1 MRMAQ
6 AARRSRL
13 RELMF
18 TMFGGGS
25 GAGGLGAISVA
36 AAVLCVLA
44 AAALGMGFGTARG
57 VLIERSSGD
66 SVSVAA
72 SGEAPGPES
81 DGEGQQDDGGEG
93 AVTDTAEDDTDEDAA
108 TITVDVSGAVAT
120 PSVVTLA
127 EGSRVADA
135 IDAAGGALPEADLAH
150 LNRAARLTDGEKVHV
165 PAEGEQA
172 AGAAGAAAGSAD
184 AGAVTQQL
192 ININTATEA
201 ELDVLPGVGPSTAEA
216 IVADREENGP
226 FSTIEDLMRVSGI
239 GEKKFEK
246 LAGQICV

>member
-1 MRMAQ
+1 MV
-6 AARRSRL
+6 
-13 RELMF
+13 
-18 TMFGGGS
+18 GGGA
-25 GAGGLGAISVA
+25 GTGGLGAITVA

-66 SVSVAA
+66 GVSAA
-72 SGEAPGPES
+72 VSMEDVDSES
-81 DGEGQQDDGGEG
+81 DDTRQQGDDDD
-93 AVTDTAEDDTDEDAA
+93 AATDAAHDEADEDAA
-108 TITVDVSGAVAT
+108 TVTVDVSGAVAT

-135 IDAAGGALPEADLAH
+135 IDAAGGALPEADLAQ

-165 PAEGEQA
+165 PITGEQA
-172 AGAAGAAAGSAD
+172 AGAAGTAADSVET
-184 AGAVTQQL
+184 GAVTQQL

>member
-1 MRMAQ
+1 MAQ

-18 TMFGGGS
+18 TMVGGGA
-25 GAGGLGAISVA
+25 GTGGLGAITVA

-66 SVSVAA
+66 GVSAA
-72 SGEAPGPES
+72 VSMEDVDSES
-81 DGEGQQDDGGEG
+81 DDTRQQGDDDD
-93 AVTDTAEDDTDEDAA
+93 AATDAAHDEADEDAA
-108 TITVDVSGAVAT
+108 TVTVDVSGAVAT

-135 IDAAGGALPEADLAH
+135 IDAAGGALPEADLAQ

-165 PAEGEQA
+165 PITGEQA
-172 AGAAGAAAGSAD
+172 AGAAGTAADSVET
-184 AGAVTQQL
+184 GAVTQQL

>member
-1 MRMAQ
+1 MAQ

-13 RELMF
+13 SELMF
-18 TMFGGGS
+18 TMFGGGP
-25 GAGGLGAISVA
+25 GTGGLGVITVA

-57 VLIERSSGD
+57 VLIERSSEDG
-66 SVSVAA
+66 VSAAA
-72 SGEAPGPES
+72 SMEDVDPVS
-81 DGEGQQDDGGEG
+81 
-93 AVTDTAEDDTDEDAA
+93 DDTRQLGDDNDAA
-108 TITVDVSGAVAT
+108 TGAAHDEADEDVATVTVDVSGAVAT

-135 IDAAGGALPEADLAH
+135 IDAAGGALPEADLAQ

-165 PAEGEQA
+165 PVAGEQV
-172 AGAAGAAAGSAD
+172 AGVAGPTDTGPTS
-184 AGAVTQQL
+184 QQL

>member
-18 TMFGGGS
+18 TMFGGGA
-25 GAGGLGAISVA
+25 GTGGLGAITVA
-36 AAVLCVLA
+36 AAVLCMLA

-57 VLIERSSGD
+57 VLIERSSEDGVSAAAPVEDVD
-66 SVSVAA
+66 S
-72 SGEAPGPES
+72 ES
-81 DGEGQQDDGGEG
+81 DDTRQQD
-93 AVTDTAEDDTDEDAA
+93 ADDDAA
-108 TITVDVSGAVAT
+108 TDAAHDEADEDEATVTVDVSGAVAT

-135 IDAAGGALPEADLAH
+135 IDAAGGALPDADLAQ

-165 PAEGEQA
+165 PITGEQA
-172 AGAAGAAAGSAD
+172 AEAAGTTAGSVET
-184 AGAVTQQL
+184 GATTQQL

>member
-1 MRMAQ
+1 MAQ

-18 TMFGGGS
+18 TMVGGGT
-25 GAGGLGAISVA
+25 GAGGFGVITA
-36 AAVLCVLA
+36 AAAILCVLA

-57 VLIERSSGD
+57 VLIERGAD
-66 SVSVAA
+66 DGVSVAA
-72 SGEAPGPES
+72 SGEAPDPES
-81 DGEGQQDDGGEG
+81 DGEGQQDDGGDG
-93 AVTDTAEDDTDEDAA
+93 AVSGTSHDDADEDAA
-108 TITVDVSGAVAT
+108 TVTVDVSGAVAT

-135 IDAAGGALPEADLAH
+135 IDAAGGALPEADLAQ

-165 PAEGEQA
+165 PVEGERA
-172 AGAAGAAAGSAD
+172 AGAAGAGANSAET
-184 AGAVTQQL
+184 GAVAQQL

>member
-1 MRMAQ
+1 MAQ

-18 TMFGGGS
+18 TMFGGGP
-25 GAGGLGAISVA
+25 GTGGLGVITVA

-57 VLIERSSGD
+57 VLIERSSEDG
-66 SVSVAA
+66 VSAAA
-72 SGEAPGPES
+72 SMEDVAPVS
-81 DGEGQQDDGGEG
+81 
-93 AVTDTAEDDTDEDAA
+93 DDTRQLGDDDDAA
-108 TITVDVSGAVAT
+108 TGAAHDEADEDVATVTVDVSGAVAT

-135 IDAAGGALPEADLAH
+135 IDAAGGALPEADLAQ

-165 PAEGEQA
+165 PVAGEQV
-172 AGAAGAAAGSAD
+172 AGVAGPTDTSSAS
-184 AGAVTQQL
+184 QQL

-226 FSTIEDLMRVSGI
+226 FSNIEDLMRVSGI

>member
-18 TMFGGGS
+18 TMFGGGP

-44 AAALGMGFGTARG
+44 AAALGVGFGTARG
-57 VLIERSSGD
+57 VLIERSADDG
-66 SVSVAA
+66 VSVAA
-72 SGEAPGPES
+72 SGDASGSES

-93 AVTDTAEDDTDEDAA
+93 AVTDTAEDDADEDAA
-108 TITVDVSGAVAT
+108 TVTVDVSGAVAT

-135 IDAAGGALPEADLAH
+135 IDAAGGALPEADLAQ

-165 PAEGEQA
+165 PVEGEQA
-172 AGAAGAAAGSAD
+172 AVAAGTAAGSAET
-184 AGAVTQQL
+184 GAVTQQL

>member
-18 TMFGGGS
+18 TMVGGGT
-25 GAGGLGAISVA
+25 GAGGFGVITA
-36 AAVLCVLA
+36 AAAILCVLA

-57 VLIERSSGD
+57 VLIERGAD
-66 SVSVAA
+66 DGVSVAA
-72 SGEAPGPES
+72 SGEAPDPES
-81 DGEGQQDDGGEG
+81 DGEGQQDDGDD
-93 AVTDTAEDDTDEDAA
+93 AVADTAEDDADEDAA
-108 TITVDVSGAVAT
+108 TVTVDVSGAVAT

-135 IDAAGGALPEADLAH
+135 IDAAGGALPEADLAQ

-165 PAEGEQA
+165 PVEGERA
-172 AGAAGAAAGSAD
+172 AGAAGAGANSAETR
-184 AGAVTQQL
+184 AVAQQL

>member
-18 TMFGGGS
+18 TMFGGGA
-25 GAGGLGAISVA
+25 GTGGLGAITVA
-36 AAVLCVLA
+36 AAVLYVLA

-57 VLIERSSGD
+57 VLIERSSEDGVSAAAPVEDVD
-66 SVSVAA
+66 S
-72 SGEAPGPES
+72 ES
-81 DGEGQQDDGGEG
+81 DDTRQQDADDD
-93 AVTDTAEDDTDEDAA
+93 AATDAAHDEADEDAA
-108 TITVDVSGAVAT
+108 TVTVDVSGAVAT

-135 IDAAGGALPEADLAH
+135 IDAAGGALPDADLAQ

-165 PAEGEQA
+165 PITGEQA
-172 AGAAGAAAGSAD
+172 AEAAGTTAGSVET
-184 AGAVTQQL
+184 GATTQQL

>member
-18 TMFGGGS
+18 TMFGGGA
-25 GAGGLGAISVA
+25 GTGGLGAITVA
-36 AAVLCVLA
+36 AAVLCVFA

-57 VLIERSSGD
+57 VLIERSSEDGVSAAAPVEDVD
-66 SVSVAA
+66 S
-72 SGEAPGPES
+72 ES
-81 DGEGQQDDGGEG
+81 DDTRQQGDDDD
-93 AVTDTAEDDTDEDAA
+93 AATDAAHDEADEDAA
-108 TITVDVSGAVAT
+108 TVTVDVSGAVAT

-135 IDAAGGALPEADLAH
+135 IDAAGGALPDADLAQ

-165 PAEGEQA
+165 PITGEQA
-172 AGAAGAAAGSAD
+172 AEAAGTTAGSVET
-184 AGAVTQQL
+184 GATTQQL
-192 ININTATEA
+192 ININIATEA

>member
-18 TMFGGGS
+18 TMFGGGA
-25 GAGGLGAISVA
+25 GTGGLGAITAA

-57 VLIERSSGD
+57 VLIERSSEDGVSAAAPVEDVD
-66 SVSVAA
+66 S
-72 SGEAPGPES
+72 ES
-81 DGEGQQDDGGEG
+81 DDTRQQDADDD
-93 AVTDTAEDDTDEDAA
+93 AATDAAHDEADEDAA
-108 TITVDVSGAVAT
+108 TVTVDVSGAVAT

-135 IDAAGGALPEADLAH
+135 IDAAGGALPDADFAQ

-165 PAEGEQA
+165 PITGEQA
-172 AGAAGAAAGSAD
+172 AEAAGTTAGSVET
-184 AGAVTQQL
+184 GATTKQL

>member
-18 TMFGGGS
+18 TMFGGGA
-25 GAGGLGAISVA
+25 GTGGLGAITVA
-36 AAVLCVLA
+36 AVVLCVLA
-44 AAALGMGFGTARG
+44 AAALGMGFGTACG
-57 VLIERSSGD
+57 VLIERSSEDGVSAAAPVEDVD
-66 SVSVAA
+66 S
-72 SGEAPGPES
+72 ES
-81 DGEGQQDDGGEG
+81 DDTRQQDADDD
-93 AVTDTAEDDTDEDAA
+93 AATDAAHDEADEDAA
-108 TITVDVSGAVAT
+108 TVTVDVSGAVAT

-135 IDAAGGALPEADLAH
+135 IDAAGGALPEADLAQ

-165 PAEGEQA
+165 PITGEQA
-172 AGAAGAAAGSAD
+172 AEAAGTTAGSVET
-184 AGAVTQQL
+184 GATTQQL

-201 ELDVLPGVGPSTAEA
+201 ELDILPGVGPSTAEA

>member
-18 TMFGGGS
+18 TMFGGGP
-25 GAGGLGAISVA
+25 GTGGLGVITVA

-57 VLIERSSGD
+57 VLIERSSEDG
-66 SVSVAA
+66 VSAAA
-72 SGEAPGPES
+72 SGEALGPES
-81 DGEGQQDDGGEG
+81 DGEVWQGNEGDGT
-93 AVTDTAEDDTDEDAA
+93 ATDAAPDESDEDAA
-108 TITVDVSGAVAT
+108 TVTVDVSGAVAT

-127 EGSRVADA
+127 DGSRVADA
-135 IDAAGGALPEADLAH
+135 IDAAGGALPEADLAQ

-165 PAEGEQA
+165 PVAGEQA
-172 AGAAGAAAGSAD
+172 AGAAAPTDTSSAS
-184 AGAVTQQL
+184 QQL

>member
-18 TMFGGGS
+18 TMVGGGA
-25 GAGGLGAISVA
+25 GTGGLGAITVA

-66 SVSVAA
+66 GVSAA
-72 SGEAPGPES
+72 VSMEDVDSES
-81 DGEGQQDDGGEG
+81 DDTRQQGDDDD
-93 AVTDTAEDDTDEDAA
+93 AATDAAHDEADEDAA
-108 TITVDVSGAVAT
+108 TVTVDVSGAVAT

-135 IDAAGGALPEADLAH
+135 IDAAGGALPEADLAQ

-165 PAEGEQA
+165 PITGEQA
-172 AGAAGAAAGSAD
+172 AGAAGTAADSVET
-184 AGAVTQQL
+184 GAVTQQL

>member
-18 TMFGGGS
+18 TMFGGGA
-25 GAGGLGAISVA
+25 GTGGLGAITVA
-36 AAVLCVLA
+36 AAVICVLA
-44 AAALGMGFGTARG
+44 AVALGMGFGTARG
-57 VLIERSSGD
+57 VLIERSSEDGFSAAAPVEDVD
-66 SVSVAA
+66 S
-72 SGEAPGPES
+72 ES
-81 DGEGQQDDGGEG
+81 DDTRQQDADDD
-93 AVTDTAEDDTDEDAA
+93 AATDAAHDEADEDAA
-108 TITVDVSGAVAT
+108 TVTVDVSGAVAT

-135 IDAAGGALPEADLAH
+135 IDAAGGALPDADLAQ

-165 PAEGEQA
+165 PITGEQV
-172 AGAAGAAAGSAD
+172 AGAAGTTAGSVET
-184 AGAVTQQL
+184 GATTQQL

-216 IVADREENGP
+216 IVADRVENGP

>member
-18 TMFGGGS
+18 TMFGGGP
-25 GAGGLGAISVA
+25 GTGGLGVITVA

-57 VLIERSSGD
+57 VLIERSAEDG
-66 SVSVAA
+66 VSAAA
-72 SGEAPGPES
+72 SMEDVDPVS
-81 DGEGQQDDGGEG
+81 
-93 AVTDTAEDDTDEDAA
+93 DDTRQLGDDDDAA
-108 TITVDVSGAVAT
+108 TGAAHDEADEDVATVTVDVSGAVAT

-135 IDAAGGALPEADLAH
+135 IDAAGGALPEADLAQ

-165 PAEGEQA
+165 PITGEQA
-172 AGAAGAAAGSAD
+172 AGAAAPSDTSAAS
-184 AGAVTQQL
+184 QQL
-192 ININTATEA
+192 VNINTATEA

-216 IVADREENGP
+216 IVADREENGL

>member
-18 TMFGGGS
+18 TMFGGGA
-25 GAGGLGAISVA
+25 GTGGLGAITVA
-36 AAVLCVLA
+36 AVVLCVLA

-57 VLIERSSGD
+57 VLIERSSEDGVSAAAPVEDVD
-66 SVSVAA
+66 S
-72 SGEAPGPES
+72 ES
-81 DGEGQQDDGGEG
+81 DDTRQQDADDD
-93 AVTDTAEDDTDEDAA
+93 AATDAAHDEADEDAA
-108 TITVDVSGAVAT
+108 TVTVDVSGAVAT

-135 IDAAGGALPEADLAH
+135 IDAAGGALPDADLAQ

-165 PAEGEQA
+165 PITGEQA
-172 AGAAGAAAGSAD
+172 AGAAGTTAGSVET
-184 AGAVTQQL
+184 GATTQQL

-201 ELDVLPGVGPSTAEA
+201 ELDILPGVGPSTAEA

>member
-18 TMFGGGS
+18 TMVGGGA
-25 GAGGLGAISVA
+25 GTGGLGAITVA

-57 VLIERSSGD
+57 VLIERSSEDGVSAAAPVEDVD
-66 SVSVAA
+66 S
-72 SGEAPGPES
+72 ES
-81 DGEGQQDDGGEG
+81 DDTRQQDADDD
-93 AVTDTAEDDTDEDAA
+93 AATDAAHDEADEDAA
-108 TITVDVSGAVAT
+108 TVTVDVSGAVAT

-135 IDAAGGALPEADLAH
+135 IDAAGGALPDADLAQ

-165 PAEGEQA
+165 PITGEQA
-172 AGAAGAAAGSAD
+172 AEAAGTTAGSVET
-184 AGAVTQQL
+184 GATTQQL

>member
-1 MRMAQ
+1 MAQ

-18 TMFGGGS
+18 TMFGGGA
-25 GAGGLGAISVA
+25 GTGGLGAITVA
-36 AAVLCVLA
+36 AAVLCMLA

-57 VLIERSSGD
+57 VLIERSSEDGVSAAAPVEDVD
-66 SVSVAA
+66 S
-72 SGEAPGPES
+72 ES
-81 DGEGQQDDGGEG
+81 DDTRQQD
-93 AVTDTAEDDTDEDAA
+93 ADDDAA
-108 TITVDVSGAVAT
+108 TDAAHDEADEDEATVTVDVSGAVAT

-135 IDAAGGALPEADLAH
+135 IDAAGGALPDADLAQ

-165 PAEGEQA
+165 PITGEQA
-172 AGAAGAAAGSAD
+172 AEAAGTTAGSVET
-184 AGAVTQQL
+184 GATTQQL

>member
-18 TMFGGGS
+18 TMSGGGA
-25 GAGGLGAISVA
+25 GTGGLGAITVA

-57 VLIERSSGD
+57 VLIERSSEDGVSAAAPVEDVD
-66 SVSVAA
+66 S
-72 SGEAPGPES
+72 ES
-81 DGEGQQDDGGEG
+81 DDTRQQDADDD
-93 AVTDTAEDDTDEDAA
+93 AATDAAHDEADEDAA
-108 TITVDVSGAVAT
+108 TVTVDVSGAVAT

-135 IDAAGGALPEADLAH
+135 IDAAGGALPEADLAQ

-165 PAEGEQA
+165 PITGEQA
-172 AGAAGAAAGSAD
+172 AEAAGTTAGSVET
-184 AGAVTQQL
+184 GATTQQL

>member
-1 MRMAQ
+1 MAQ

-18 TMFGGGS
+18 TMVGGGA
-25 GAGGLGAISVA
+25 GTGGLGAITVA

-66 SVSVAA
+66 GVSAA
-72 SGEAPGPES
+72 VSMEDVDSES
-81 DGEGQQDDGGEG
+81 DDTRQQGDDDD
-93 AVTDTAEDDTDEDAA
+93 AATDAAHDEADEDAA
-108 TITVDVSGAVAT
+108 TVTVDVSGAVAT

-135 IDAAGGALPEADLAH
+135 IDAAGGALPEADLAQ

-165 PAEGEQA
+165 PITGEQA
-172 AGAAGAAAGSAD
+172 AGAAGTATDSVET
-184 AGAVTQQL
+184 GAVTQQL

>member
-13 RELMF
+13 RELIF
-18 TMFGGGS
+18 TMFGGGA
-25 GAGGLGAISVA
+25 GAGGLGAITVA
-36 AAVLCVLA
+36 AAVICVLA
-44 AAALGMGFGTARG
+44 AVALGMGFGTARG
-57 VLIERSSGD
+57 VLIEQGAD
-66 SVSVAA
+66 DGVSVAA
-72 SGEAPGPES
+72 SGEVPDSES
-81 DGEGQQDDGGEG
+81 DGEGRQDDDGDG
-93 AVTDTAEDDTDEDAA
+93 AVADAAHDEADEDAA
-108 TITVDVSGAVAT
+108 TVTVDVSGAVAT

-135 IDAAGGALPEADLAH
+135 IDAAGGALPDADLAQ

-165 PAEGEQA
+165 PITGEQA
-172 AGAAGAAAGSAD
+172 AEAAGTTAGSVET
-184 AGAVTQQL
+184 GATTQQL

-216 IVADREENGP
+216 IVADREENGS

>member
-18 TMFGGGS
+18 TMFGGGA
-25 GAGGLGAISVA
+25 GTGGLGAITVA

-57 VLIERSSGD
+57 VLIERSSEDGVSAAAPVEDVD
-66 SVSVAA
+66 S
-72 SGEAPGPES
+72 ES
-81 DGEGQQDDGGEG
+81 DDTRQQDADDD
-93 AVTDTAEDDTDEDAA
+93 AATDAAHDEADEDAA
-108 TITVDVSGAVAT
+108 TVTVDVSGAVAT

-135 IDAAGGALPEADLAH
+135 IDAAGGALPDADLAQ

-165 PAEGEQA
+165 PITGEQA
-172 AGAAGAAAGSAD
+172 AEAAGTTAGSVET
-184 AGAVTQQL
+184 GATTQQL

-201 ELDVLPGVGPSTAEA
+201 ELDILPGVGPSTAEA

>member
-18 TMFGGGS
+18 TMFGGGA
-25 GAGGLGAISVA
+25 GAGGLGAITVA

-57 VLIERSSGD
+57 VLIERSSEDG
-66 SVSVAA
+66 VSVAA
-72 SGEAPGPES
+72 PVEDVDSES
-81 DGEGQQDDGGEG
+81 DDTRQQDADDD
-93 AVTDTAEDDTDEDAA
+93 AATDAAHDEADEDAA
-108 TITVDVSGAVAT
+108 TVTVDVSGAVAT

-135 IDAAGGALPEADLAH
+135 IDAAGGALPEADLAQ

-165 PAEGEQA
+165 PITGEQA
-172 AGAAGAAAGSAD
+172 AEAAGTTAGSVET
-184 AGAVTQQL
+184 GATTQQL

-201 ELDVLPGVGPSTAEA
+201 ELDILPGVGPSTAEA